1 MCYSVECGCNDSLIL
16 SKESTTDLM
25 KQTTDQDLLARVTTS
40 QKKAL
45 DVFYTFLNKAP
56 TNNKIRTIMES
67 SQPVHAMAVI
77 AVVFVGSVLFP
88 AQSQAPKPYSSFISL
103 IYLLAFCLHLGAQ
116 FWMTFVSGLTLYFSL
131 PRHAFGDVQ
140 RILFPRYFTI
150 NSILSAVILLSFS
163 KLHSHLSWEPR
174 HWTQVTAISCCFL
187 LESLSRLYVAPQV
200 VSLIDKKRIM
210 EANVPGVGME
220 IGSHCPGRLVKCPHY
235 MALHSSFRKKH
246 CLMAMANVL
255 SMVCTMVHLVCL
267 HQVFA
272 STL

>member
-1 MCYSVECGCNDSLIL
+1 
-16 SKESTTDLM
+16 
-25 KQTTDQDLLARVTTS
+25 DLLGRVTTA
-40 QKKAL
+40 QKRAL
-45 DVFYTFLNKAP
+45 DTVYTFLNKAHS
-56 TNNKIRTIMES
+56 NGKIRTILES
-67 SQPVHAMAVI
+67 SQPVHAMAMI

-88 AQSQAPKPYSSFISL
+88 AQSQAPKPYGSFTSL
-103 IYLLAFCLHLGAQ
+103 IYLLAFSLHLGAQ

-150 NSILSAVILLSFS
+150 NSVLSAVILLSFS
-163 KLHSHLSWEPR
+163 KLHSHVTWETK

-200 VSLIDKKRIM
+200 VRLIDQKKVL

-220 IGSHCPGRLVKCPHY
+220 VGSHCPGRLVKCPHY

-246 CLMAMANVL
+246 SLMAIANVL